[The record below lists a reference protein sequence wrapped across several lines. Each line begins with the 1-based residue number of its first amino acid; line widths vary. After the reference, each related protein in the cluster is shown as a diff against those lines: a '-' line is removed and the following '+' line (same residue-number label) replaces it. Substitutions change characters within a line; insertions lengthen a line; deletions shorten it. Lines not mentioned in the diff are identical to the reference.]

1 MVKINGAKRAK
12 QIRVVCAIVGI
23 VLSCASHGADVAVRE
38 YDKSESVLP
47 GETKNRDISGF
58 PPAPYVATSPFAISF
73 APKFEAPCESWD
85 VVVLRLNILVGSHR
99 AVYALDIG
107 GLGNF
112 ADYKMDGIGVAG
124 LFNSVGESDGAIH
137 VAGLFNFAAFD
148 FAGCQVSGLY
158 SCTEGSHFGLQ
169 IGAANYAGKL
179 TGVQIGLFNS
189 AETLHGIQIGA
200 FNFNKS
206 SPIHFL
212 PIINAAF

>member
-73 APKFEAPCESWD
+73 APKFEAPGESWD

-112 ADYKMDGIGVAG
+112 ADYKMDGIGLAG
-124 LFNSVGESDGAIH
+124 LFNSVGESDGAFH
-137 VAGLFNFAAFD
+137 VAGIFNFAALD
-148 FAGCQVSGLY
+148 FAGCQISGIY
-158 SCTEGSHFGLQ
+158 SGTEGTHRGLQ
-169 IGAANYAGKL
+169 IGVGNFAGSLVGAQIGVVNYAERLK
-179 TGVQIGLFNS
+179 GVQIGL
-189 AETLHGIQIGA
+189 L
-200 FNFNKS
+200 NFNRS
-206 SPIHFL
+206 SPVAFL
-212 PIINAAF
+212 PIANAAF